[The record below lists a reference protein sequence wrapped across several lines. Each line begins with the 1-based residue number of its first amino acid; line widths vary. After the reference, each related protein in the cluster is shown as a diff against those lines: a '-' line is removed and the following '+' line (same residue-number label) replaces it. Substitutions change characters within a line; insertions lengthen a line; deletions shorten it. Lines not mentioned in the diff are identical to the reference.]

1 MSTKPV
7 FTGTGVAL
15 ITPFLSD
22 KSIDEKGLRTLVQNM
37 IRGGVDFLVPLGTTG
52 ESVTLSE
59 EESDQVIRLVLEE
72 NASKLPVLLGCG
84 GNDTARIIKL
94 QEKYQKTYH
103 PDGFLSV
110 TPYYNKP
117 SQEGLYRHY
126 KALAEATDTSIVLYN
141 VPGRTGVNMLPD
153 TVVRLAKECS
163 NIIAIKEAS
172 GNVEQG
178 AEILRRK
185 PESFVVLSGD
195 DTLVL
200 PQLSIGYEG
209 CISVAANGF
218 PKQFSDL
225 VRFGMNGSLMEGR
238 ALYLKLLPWMQLL
251 FKEGNPAGIKGSLS
265 VSGVC
270 GPYVRLPLAEATQEL
285 TRMMELE
292 IGRIG
297 Y

>member
-1 MSTKPV
+1 MTTKSV

-15 ITPFLSD
+15 ITPFLED
-22 KSIDEKGLRTLVQNM
+22 KSVDEVGLRTLVLNM
-37 IRGGVDFLVPLGTTG
+37 LNGGVDFLVPLGTTG

-59 EESDQVIRLVLEE
+59 AESDQVIRIVLET
-72 NASKLPVLLGCG
+72 NASKRPVLMGCG
-84 GNDTARIIKL
+84 GNDTFKVL
-94 QEKYQKTYH
+94 KMQEKYEKAYK

-126 KALAEATDTSIVLYN
+126 KTLANGTDLPIVLYN

-153 TVVRLAKECS
+153 TVIRLAQECS
-163 NIIAIKEAS
+163 NIVAIKEAS
-172 GNVEQG
+172 GNIEQG

-209 CISVAANGF
+209 CISVAANGY
-218 PKQFSDL
+218 PKEFSDL
-225 VRFGMNGSLMEGR
+225 VRFGMNQNMEEGR
-238 ALYLKLLPWMQLL
+238 KLYLKLLPWMQLL
-251 FKEGNPAGIKGSLS
+251 FKEGNPVGIKASLS
-265 VSGVC
+265 ILGVC
-270 GPYVRLPLAEATQEL
+270 GPYVRLPLVEATEVL
-285 TRMMELE
+285 KKE
-292 IGRIG
+292 IYGFSL
-297 Y
+297 

>member
-1 MSTKPV
+1 MTTKSV

-15 ITPFLSD
+15 ITPFLED
-22 KSIDEKGLRTLVQNM
+22 KSVDEVGLRTLVLNM
-37 IRGGVDFLVPLGTTG
+37 LNGGVDFLVPLGTTG

-59 EESDQVIRLVLEE
+59 AESDQVIRIVLET
-72 NASKLPVLLGCG
+72 NASKRPVLMGCG
-84 GNDTARIIKL
+84 GNDTFKVL
-94 QEKYQKTYH
+94 KMQEKYEKAYK

-126 KALAEATDTSIVLYN
+126 KTLANGTDLPIVLYN

-153 TVVRLAKECS
+153 TVIRLAQECS
-163 NIIAIKEAS
+163 NIVAIKEAS
-172 GNVEQG
+172 GNIEQG

-209 CISVAANGF
+209 CISVAANGY
-218 PKQFSDL
+218 PKEFSEL
-225 VRFGMNGSLMEGR
+225 VRFGMNQNMEEGR
-238 ALYLKLLPWMQLL
+238 KLYLKLLPWMQLL
-251 FKEGNPAGIKGSLS
+251 FKEGNPVGIKASLS
-265 VSGVC
+265 ILGVC
-270 GPYVRLPLAEATQEL
+270 GPYVRLPLVEATEAL
-285 TRMMELE
+285 KKE
-292 IGRIG
+292 IYGFSL
-297 Y
+297 

>member
-1 MSTKPV
+1 MTTKSV

-15 ITPFLSD
+15 ITPFLED
-22 KSIDEKGLRTLVQNM
+22 KSVDEVGLRTLVLNM
-37 IRGGVDFLVPLGTTG
+37 LNGGVDFLVPLGTTG

-59 EESDQVIRLVLEE
+59 AESDQVIRIVLET
-72 NASKLPVLLGCG
+72 NASKRPVLMGCG
-84 GNDTARIIKL
+84 GNDTFKVL
-94 QEKYQKTYH
+94 KMQEKYEKAYK

-126 KALAEATDTSIVLYN
+126 KTLANGTELPIVLYN

-153 TVVRLAKECS
+153 TVIRLAQECS
-163 NIIAIKEAS
+163 NIVAIKEAS
-172 GNVEQG
+172 GNIEQG

-209 CISVAANGF
+209 CISVAANGY
-218 PKQFSDL
+218 PKEFSDL
-225 VRFGMNGSLMEGR
+225 VRFGMNQNMEEGR
-238 ALYLKLLPWMQLL
+238 KLYLKLLPWMQLL
-251 FKEGNPAGIKGSLS
+251 FKEGNPVGIKASLS
-265 VSGVC
+265 ILGVC
-270 GPYVRLPLAEATQEL
+270 GPYVRLPLVEATEVL
-285 TRMMELE
+285 KKE
-292 IGRIG
+292 IYGFSL
-297 Y
+297 

>member
-1 MSTKPV
+1 MTTKSV

-15 ITPFLSD
+15 ITPFLED
-22 KSIDEKGLRTLVQNM
+22 KSVDEVGLRTLVLNM
-37 IRGGVDFLVPLGTTG
+37 LNGGVDFLVPLGTTG

-59 EESDQVIRLVLEE
+59 AESDQVIRIVLET
-72 NASKLPVLLGCG
+72 NASKRPVLLGCG
-84 GNDTARIIKL
+84 GNDTFKVL
-94 QEKYQKTYH
+94 KMQEKYEKAYK

-126 KALAEATDTSIVLYN
+126 KTLANGTDLPIVLYN

-153 TVVRLAKECS
+153 TVIRLAQECS
-163 NIIAIKEAS
+163 NIVAIKEAS
-172 GNVEQG
+172 GNIEQG

-209 CISVAANGF
+209 CISVAANGY
-218 PKQFSDL
+218 PKEFSDL
-225 VRFGMNGSLMEGR
+225 VRFGMNQNMEEGR
-238 ALYLKLLPWMQLL
+238 KLYLKLLPWMQLL
-251 FKEGNPAGIKGSLS
+251 FKEGNPVGIKASLS
-265 VSGVC
+265 ILGVC
-270 GPYVRLPLAEATQEL
+270 GPYVRLPLVEATEAL
-285 TRMMELE
+285 KKE
-292 IGRIG
+292 IYGFSL
-297 Y
+297 

>member
-1 MSTKPV
+1 MTTKSV

-15 ITPFLSD
+15 ITPFLED
-22 KSIDEKGLRTLVQNM
+22 KSVDEVGLRTLVLNM
-37 IRGGVDFLVPLGTTG
+37 LNGGVDFLVPLGTTG

-59 EESDQVIRLVLEE
+59 SESDQVIRIVLET
-72 NASKLPVLLGCG
+72 NASKRPVLMGCG
-84 GNDTARIIKL
+84 GNDTFKVL
-94 QEKYQKTYH
+94 KMQEKYEKAYK

-126 KALAEATDTSIVLYN
+126 KTLANGTDLPIVLYN

-153 TVVRLAKECS
+153 TVIRLAQECS
-163 NIIAIKEAS
+163 NIVAIKEAS
-172 GNVEQG
+172 GNIEQG

-209 CISVAANGF
+209 CISVAANGY
-218 PKQFSDL
+218 PKEFSEL
-225 VRFGMNGSLMEGR
+225 VRFGMNQNMEEGR
-238 ALYLKLLPWMQLL
+238 KLYLKLLPWMQLL
-251 FKEGNPAGIKGSLS
+251 FKEGNPVGIKASLS
-265 VSGVC
+265 ILGVC
-270 GPYVRLPLAEATQEL
+270 GPYVRLPLVEATEVL
-285 TRMMELE
+285 KKE
-292 IGRIG
+292 IYGFSL
-297 Y
+297 

>member
-1 MSTKPV
+1 MTTKSV

-15 ITPFLSD
+15 ITPFLED
-22 KSIDEKGLRTLVQNM
+22 KSVDEVGLRTLVLNM
-37 IRGGVDFLVPLGTTG
+37 LNGGVDFLVPLGTTG

-59 EESDQVIRLVLEE
+59 AESDQVIRIVLET
-72 NASKLPVLLGCG
+72 NASKRPVLMGCG
-84 GNDTARIIKL
+84 GNDTFKVL
-94 QEKYQKTYH
+94 KMQEKYEKAYK

-126 KALAEATDTSIVLYN
+126 KTLANGTDLPIVLYN

-153 TVVRLAKECS
+153 TVIRLAQECS
-163 NIIAIKEAS
+163 NIVAIKEAS
-172 GNVEQG
+172 GNIEQG

-209 CISVAANGF
+209 CISVAANGY
-218 PKQFSDL
+218 PKEFSEL
-225 VRFGMNGSLMEGR
+225 VRFGMNQNMEEGR
-238 ALYLKLLPWMQLL
+238 KLYLKLLPWMQLL
-251 FKEGNPAGIKGSLS
+251 FKEGNPVGIKASLS
-265 VSGVC
+265 ILGVC
-270 GPYVRLPLAEATQEL
+270 GPYVRLPLVEATEVL
-285 TRMMELE
+285 KKE
-292 IGRIG
+292 IYGFSL
-297 Y
+297 

>member
-1 MSTKPV
+1 MTTKCV

-15 ITPFLSD
+15 ITPFLED
-22 KSIDEKGLRTLVQNM
+22 KSVDEVGLRTLVLNM
-37 IRGGVDFLVPLGTTG
+37 LNGGVDFLVPLGTTG

-59 EESDQVIRLVLEE
+59 SESDQVIRIVLET
-72 NASKLPVLLGCG
+72 NASKRPVLMGCG
-84 GNDTARIIKL
+84 GNDTFKVL
-94 QEKYQKTYH
+94 KMQEKYEKAYK

-126 KALAEATDTSIVLYN
+126 KTLANGTDLPIVLYN

-153 TVVRLAKECS
+153 TVIRLAQECS
-163 NIIAIKEAS
+163 NIVAIKEAS
-172 GNVEQG
+172 GNIEQG

-209 CISVAANGF
+209 CISVAANGY
-218 PKQFSDL
+218 PKEFSDL
-225 VRFGMNGSLMEGR
+225 VRFGMNQNMEEGR
-238 ALYLKLLPWMQLL
+238 KLYLKLLPWMQLL
-251 FKEGNPAGIKGSLS
+251 FKEGNPVGIKASLS
-265 VSGVC
+265 ILGVC
-270 GPYVRLPLAEATQEL
+270 GPYVRLPLVEATEVL
-285 TRMMELE
+285 KKE
-292 IGRIG
+292 IYGFSL
-297 Y
+297 

>member
-1 MSTKPV
+1 MTTKSV

-15 ITPFLSD
+15 ITPFLED
-22 KSIDEKGLRTLVQNM
+22 KSVDEVGLRTLVLNM
-37 IRGGVDFLVPLGTTG
+37 LNGGVDFLVPLGTTG

-59 EESDQVIRLVLEE
+59 SESDQVIRIVLET
-72 NASKLPVLLGCG
+72 NASKRPVLMGCG
-84 GNDTARIIKL
+84 GNDTFKVL
-94 QEKYQKTYH
+94 KMQEKYEKAYK

-126 KALAEATDTSIVLYN
+126 KTLANGTDLPIVLYN

-153 TVVRLAKECS
+153 TVIRLAQECS
-163 NIIAIKEAS
+163 NIVAIKEAS
-172 GNVEQG
+172 GNIEQG

-209 CISVAANGF
+209 CISVAANGY
-218 PKQFSDL
+218 PKEFSDL
-225 VRFGMNGSLMEGR
+225 VRFGMNQNMEEGR
-238 ALYLKLLPWMQLL
+238 KLYLKLLPWMQLL
-251 FKEGNPAGIKGSLS
+251 FKEGNPVGIKASLS
-265 VSGVC
+265 ILGVC
-270 GPYVRLPLAEATQEL
+270 GPYVRLPLVEATEVL
-285 TRMMELE
+285 KKE
-292 IGRIG
+292 IYGFSL
-297 Y
+297 